1 MYLKKYINFNIFK
14 FNFSISQHVVCLHLF
29 DLFTYLISLHW
40 KIESEI
46 AWLLLLPKIFRRKDI
61 TLTRNRVIRICIQN
75 TLVPPIA
82 GYF

>member
-46 AWLLLLPKIFRRKDI
+46 AWDYSLLNYKSMVENYKIRQRSSEGVS
-61 TLTRNRVIRICIQN
+61 L
-75 TLVPPIA
+75 
-82 GYF
+82 

>member
-1 MYLKKYINFNIFK
+1 MPVALLEEVK
-14 FNFSISQHVVCLHLF
+14 QHWYYSCRPV
-29 DLFTYLISLHW
+29 
-40 KIESEI
+40 
-46 AWLLLLPKIFRRKDI
+46 AKIFRRKDI

>member
-1 MYLKKYINFNIFK
+1 MIFDHVNVNIQIIK
-14 FNFSISQHVVCLHLF
+14 VHTV
-29 DLFTYLISLHW
+29 T
-40 KIESEI
+40 
-46 AWLLLLPKIFRRKDI
+46 PKIFRRKDI

>member
-1 MYLKKYINFNIFK
+1 MLNINCRNSCCNTI
-14 FNFSISQHVVCLHLF
+14 ITIV
-29 DLFTYLISLHW
+29 
-40 KIESEI
+40 I
-46 AWLLLLPKIFRRKDI
+46 AKGFGNTMIPKIFRRKDI

>member
-1 MYLKKYINFNIFK
+1 MKYFKIDTIFLY
-14 FNFSISQHVVCLHLF
+14 FIYIAIL
-29 DLFTYLISLHW
+29 YLIFNCDSSLF
-40 KIESEI
+40 IIFYSYY
-46 AWLLLLPKIFRRKDI
+46 LLIPKIFRRKDI

>member
-1 MYLKKYINFNIFK
+1 MALYIVTIVIIVK
-14 FNFSISQHVVCLHLF
+14 
-29 DLFTYLISLHW
+29 
-40 KIESEI
+40 
-46 AWLLLLPKIFRRKDI
+46 PKIFRRKDI

>member
-46 AWLLLLPKIFRRKDI
+46 AWIMMNIIMIIGYGDHDVRKNI
-61 TLTRNRVIRICIQN
+61 PYLM
-75 TLVPPIA
+75 
-82 GYF
+82 

>member
-1 MYLKKYINFNIFK
+1 MNQKYNIK
-14 FNFSISQHVVCLHLF
+14 CNIS
-29 DLFTYLISLHW
+29 
-40 KIESEI
+40 
-46 AWLLLLPKIFRRKDI
+46 KIFRRKDI

>member
-46 AWLLLLPKIFRRKDI
+46 AWVIV
-61 TLTRNRVIRICIQN
+61 TLSNLYIST
-75 TLVPPIA
+75 
-82 GYF
+82 YFFI

>member
-1 MYLKKYINFNIFK
+1 MTFCKRESKTFK
-14 FNFSISQHVVCLHLF
+14 NGLPYSTI
-29 DLFTYLISLHW
+29 LIP
-40 KIESEI
+40 I
-46 AWLLLLPKIFRRKDI
+46 PKIFRRKDI

>member
-46 AWLLLLPKIFRRKDI
+46 AWLYTIKIYIYIIYVTGRNLRI
-61 TLTRNRVIRICIQN
+61 TH
-75 TLVPPIA
+75 
-82 GYF
+82 